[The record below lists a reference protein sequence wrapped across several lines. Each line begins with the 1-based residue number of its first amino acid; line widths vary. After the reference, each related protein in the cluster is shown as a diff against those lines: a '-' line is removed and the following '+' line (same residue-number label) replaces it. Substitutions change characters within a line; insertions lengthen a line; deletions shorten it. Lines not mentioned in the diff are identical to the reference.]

1 MSTLVRHLRRALT
14 PPRTLAF
21 TRAGT
26 FLILMT
32 FGLGFAAIN
41 TGNNLL
47 FLLLGMTL
55 SVIVASG
62 VLSEA
67 VLRNLR
73 AERELPDG
81 TYAGRPAPGHFT
93 IENPNPWPSLSV
105 EVAEMNA
112 ICTVGPRA
120 GTELEARRVPWWKF
134 WKRRTPESDDETDS
148 ESQQSIASA
157 YGVRIEAN
165 SRRQFDAHYLFP
177 ARGVYRLEGLD
188 LVTRFPFSLFEK
200 RRPLRHQV
208 IHTVFPEPREPG
220 DWAPRIRSAFGERS
234 ADEAGRGDEYFAL
247 REYRPGE
254 DKRGIHWKRS
264 ASRGDLVVKEH
275 ERRTSRSVQFYLVNA
290 APTGDGEM
298 RERFERGLERL
309 AGLLQA
315 MTASGWSLGLETLD
329 RSVDAP
335 DADVTSMMRILAET
349 NLHDELPTDGF
360 DFDLDDERVDVLIA
374 LPSVAERIDG
384 EWAAILAMGDDS
396 IDNPIPEGRSS

>member
-1 MSTLVRHLRRALT
+1 
-14 PPRTLAF
+14 
-21 TRAGT
+21 
-26 FLILMT
+26 MT

-62 VLSEA
+62 MLSEA

-73 AERELPDG
+73 AEREPPDR
-81 TYAGRPAPGHFT
+81 TYAGRPASGHFT

-112 ICTVGPRA
+112 VCTVGPRA
-120 GTELEARRVPWWKF
+120 GTEMEARRVPWWKF
-134 WKRRTPESDDETDS
+134 WRRRTPEPDDETDS
-148 ESQQSIASA
+148 ESQQTIASA

-165 SRRQFDAHYLFP
+165 SRRRLDAHYVFP
-177 ARGVYRLEGLD
+177 ARGVYRLEGLE

-200 RRPLRHQV
+200 RRSLRAQAT
-208 IHTVFPEPREPG
+208 HTVFPEPREPG

-234 ADEAGRGDEYFAL
+234 GDEAGRGDEYYAL

-275 ERRTSRSVQFYLVNA
+275 ERKTSRAVQFHLVNA
-290 APTGDGEM
+290 APTGSDEM

-309 AGLLQA
+309 AGLLHA
-315 MTASGWSLGLETLD
+315 LSTSGWKLGLETLD
-329 RSVDAP
+329 RSVDASE
-335 DADVTSMMRILAET
+335 AELNSMMRTLAET
-349 NLHDELPTDGF
+349 KLHDELPADGF
-360 DFDLDDERVDVLIA
+360 DFGSDDERADVLVA

-396 IDNPIPEGRSS
+396 IPEGRSS